1 MSQKLISRSP
11 DLKKLRDDG
20 YEIEIRHGHL
30 LIHSIPYVNA
40 ERKVQMGT
48 LVSDLSLA
56 GDRTV
61 TPHTHV
67 IFFQGEYPCSNEGVP
82 LEQIRH
88 ASEKKNIAGDIAIDH
103 SFSNKPSGG
112 YANYYEKITQYIK
125 IISHPAEALDDNV
138 DPRTFKPIETTSEES
153 VFRYVDT
160 ASSRAGIQVVSDKV
174 ASQRIAIV
182 GLGGTGSYVLD
193 FVAKTPV
200 REIHLFDGDD
210 FQSHNAFRAPGAASL
225 EDLCQRKMKVA
236 YLADKYSRMHTGI
249 TAHPQMITKETVN
262 DLQGFDYVFL
272 CVDKGSCK
280 KTVIDALSTSD
291 TVVIDAGMDVQL
303 VDETLLGTCR
313 VTTCTKTK
321 NDHAISRISMS
332 DNMEDAEYSSNI
344 QIVELNALN
353 ACHAVIKWKQL
364 SGFYQDLEHEHHLIY
379 STNCALLDASECDHV
394 NKQI

>member
-1 MSQKLISRSP
+1 MSQKLISLSP
-11 DLKKLRDDG
+11 DLKRLRDEG

-40 ERKVQMGT
+40 AKKVQRGT
-48 LVSDLSLA
+48 LVSELSLA

-61 TPHTHV
+61 KPNTHV
-67 IFFQGEYPCSNEGVP
+67 IFFQGEYPCSNEGVS

-88 ASEKKNIAGDIAIDH
+88 ASGKNKLAGDIVIDH

-112 YANYYEKITQYIK
+112 YADYYEKMTQYIK
-125 IISHPAEALDDNV
+125 IVSHPAKALDDNT
-138 DPRTFKPIETTSEES
+138 DPRTFKPIETTSDES
-153 VFRYVDT
+153 VFKYVDT
-160 ASSRAGIQVVSDKV
+160 ASSRAGIQAVSDKV

-200 REIHLFDGDD
+200 REIHIFDGDD

-225 EDLCQRKMKVA
+225 DDLRQRKMKVA
-236 YLADKYSRMHTGI
+236 YLAEKYSRMHTGI
-249 TAHPQMITKETVN
+249 TAHPQMVTRETVN
-262 DLQGFDYVFL
+262 ELQGFDFVFL
-272 CVDKGSCK
+272 CVDKGSCRK
-280 KTVIDALSTSD
+280 DIIDTLVTSD

-313 VTTCTKTK
+313 VTTCTKNK
-321 NDHAISRISMS
+321 NAHAASRISMS
-332 DNMEDAEYSSNI
+332 DNMEDAVYSNNI

-364 SGFYQDLEHEHHLIY
+364 SGFYQDLEHEHHLVY
-379 STNCALLDASECDHV
+379 STNCALLDASE
-394 NKQI
+394 NSYAN